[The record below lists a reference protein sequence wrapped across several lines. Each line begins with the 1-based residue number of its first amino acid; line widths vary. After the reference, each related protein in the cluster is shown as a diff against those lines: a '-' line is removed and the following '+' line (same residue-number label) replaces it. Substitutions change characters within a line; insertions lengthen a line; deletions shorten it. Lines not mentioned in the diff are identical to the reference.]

1 MNSITSS
8 AIALVIGIAIG
19 IGGTYALTSSASG
32 KFQLEIPT
40 EEEARAS
47 LQAAKPNDW
56 PNLQLSL
63 GQCDKDTLGPGVR
76 CAVDVTYDGLGGGQR
91 KRQSIVGFSQTPS
104 GWMASLYQ

>member
-19 IGGTYALTSSASG
+19 VGGTYALTSSASG
-32 KFQLEIPT
+32 NSQLEIPT

-76 CAVDVTYDGLGGGQR
+76 CAADVTYDGLGGQR
-91 KRQSIVGFSQTPS
+91 KRQSIVGFSKTPS

>member
-8 AIALVIGIAIG
+8 AIALVIGIATG

-56 PNLQLSL
+56 PNLKLSL

-76 CAVDVTYDGLGGGQR
+76 CAVDVTYDGLGGQ
-91 KRQSIVGFSQTPS
+91 KRQSIVGFSRTPS
-104 GWMASLYQ
+104 GWMASLYH

>member
-19 IGGTYALTSSASG
+19 VGGTYALTSSASG
-32 KFQLEIPT
+32 NSQLEIPT

-56 PNLQLSL
+56 PNLHLSL

-76 CAVDVTYDGLGGGQR
+76 CAVDVTYDGVVRSYPAPPG
-91 KRQSIVGFSQTPS
+91 S
-104 GWMASLYQ
+104 GDGATNFPTNRA

>member
-1 MNSITSS
+1 MNSIASS

-19 IGGTYALTSSASG
+19 VGGTYALTSSAPGNS
-32 KFQLEIPT
+32 QLEIPT

-63 GQCDKDTLGPGVR
+63 GQCDKGTLGPGVR
-76 CAVDVTYDGLGGGQR
+76 CAVDVTYDGLGGQR
-91 KRQSIVGFSQTPS
+91 KRRSTVGFSQTPS

>member
-1 MNSITSS
+1 MNSIASS

-19 IGGTYALTSSASG
+19 VGGTYALTSSAPGNS
-32 KFQLEIPT
+32 QLEIPT

-63 GQCDKDTLGPGVR
+63 GQCDKGTLGSGVR
-76 CAVDVTYDGLGGGQR
+76 CAVDVTYDGVGGQR

>member
-19 IGGTYALTSSASG
+19 IGSASG

-47 LQAAKPNDW
+47 LQAGKPNDW

-63 GQCDKDTLGPGVR
+63 GQCDKDTLGTR
-76 CAVDVTYDGLGGGQR
+76 CTMR
-91 KRQSIVGFSQTPS
+91 R
-104 GWMASLYQ
+104 

>member
-8 AIALVIGIAIG
+8 AIALVIGIATG

-32 KFQLEIPT
+32 KFQLEIPP

-47 LQAAKPNDW
+47 LQAAKSNDW

-76 CAVDVTYDGLGGGQR
+76 CAVDVTYDGLGGQR